1 VANER
6 LRDAMQCRCIT
17 PVQLAKELEIDPKTV
32 ERWITSGR
40 EPYPKNRHAVAA
52 LLGEHEQYLWPSAG
66 TDTRSQQASESE
78 VVKVYPYRG
87 AVPNDLWDRLL
98 RQADSKIDILVYVG
112 MFLTENPGLLKI
124 LETKGAGGTNIR
136 MLFGARDSHA
146 VIQRSLDEGIGRN
159 TISAKIDHALA
170 HFQPIGDL
178 PGIEVRTHET
188 VLYNSIYRFD
198 DEMLVNPHVYGKIAS
213 HSPAIHLRRLSA
225 GNFFTTYLDSFDDV
239 WNQARR
245 HSW

>member
-1 VANER
+1 
-6 LRDAMQCRCIT
+6 
-17 PVQLAKELEIDPKTV
+17 
-32 ERWITSGR
+32 
-40 EPYPKNRHAVAA
+40 
-52 LLGEHEQYLWPSAG
+52 
-66 TDTRSQQASESE
+66 
-78 VVKVYPYRG
+78 
-87 AVPNDLWDRLL
+87 
-98 RQADSKIDILVYVG
+98 
-112 MFLTENPGLLKI
+112 MFLTEKPDLLKI
-124 LETKGAGGTNIR
+124 LETKGASGTSIR

-178 PGIEVRTHET
+178 RGIEVRTHET

-225 GNFFTTYLDSFDDV
+225 GNFFTTYLDSFDVV